1 MIVYKYDHIHLRS
14 QKPLETAKY
23 FAKMFGAK
31 IIESIQTDGQPR
43 IDLDINGLA
52 IFIAEAEHDL
62 PLGPPDPHQG
72 LDHFGFRVENLDLA
86 AADLRSK
93 GVEVVEEPAIVRPGM
108 KIAFIRAPGDVRI
121 ELVERS

>member
-62 PLGPPDPHQG
+62 PLGPTDPHQG
-72 LDHFGFRVENLDLA
+72 LEHFGFRVENLDLA

-93 GVEVVEEPAIVRPGM
+93 GVEFVE
-108 KIAFIRAPGDVRI
+108 
-121 ELVERS
+121 